1 MKSEIDEV
9 RRAKEK
15 WEEKIRSVFDLDL
28 KGRLAPPLLTPSDLD
43 TDYLTDIG
51 FPGEFP
57 FTRGI
62 YPAMYYGRIWNWI
75 TQSGFATPAETNKRM
90 KYLLKEGSIA
100 LSITFDMPTILGYD
114 SDHPIASG
122 EVGKY
127 GQVID
132 TVEDMRILLDGIP
145 IEKIHFAMLASHAGA
160 PVIFATY
167 IAVAQERNLPLEK
180 LRGTIQ
186 NHFLGFYSDIPKCC
200 VYPPR
205 GALRIVTDT
214 IRFCTESMPTFTPIN
229 IQAHCAREAGGSV
242 VQELAY
248 CLARGMAY
256 VEATINAGLEVDGFA
271 PKLAFYFSGHNN
283 FFEEIA
289 KYRAARRMWAKIMK
303 ERFGAKNQRSWTMR
317 FHVQESACTA
327 TAQQPLNNIVR
338 GTIQNLAAVIGGC
351 QSLQVTP
358 YDEALAI
365 PTEESNRLALR
376 TQQIVAYESGVTQP
390 IDPLGGSYVIEYLT
404 DKLEKEAQEI
414 INKIESMGNGSVL
427 EGVLKGIETGYFV
440 QEVSASAYKLQKEIE
455 SGERIVVGMN
465 KFITEEESI
474 INITR
479 VDPIFEQKQI
489 ERIKQI
495 KNERNQ
501 RKVEEEIGK
510 VRRALREN
518 ENLIPVLV
526 NAVKHFVTLGE
537 ICEVFRETFG
547 VWEPKYLMR

>member
-1 MKSEIDEV
+1 MGREIEEIKK
-9 RRAKEK
+9 AKENWQK
-15 WEEKIRSVFDLDL
+15 KLGSAVNLTQKD
-28 KGRLAPPLLTPSDLD
+28 RLAPPLLAPSDLD
-43 TDYLTDIG
+43 VDYLTDMG
-51 FPGEFP
+51 FPGEYP

-62 YPAMYYGRIWNWI
+62 YPAMYYGRLWNWI
-75 TQSGFATPAETNKRM
+75 TQSGYATPVETNKRM

-100 LSITFDMPTILGYD
+100 LSVTFDMPTILGYD
-114 SDHPIASG
+114 SDHPIAYG

-132 TVEDMRILLDGIP
+132 TVEDMRVLLDGIP

-167 IAVAQERNLPLEK
+167 IAVAQERNFPLDK

-214 IRFCTESMPTFTPIN
+214 IRFCTEFMPNFTPIN
-229 IQAHCAREAGGSV
+229 IQAHCAREAGANV
-242 VQELAY
+242 VMELAY

-256 VEATINAGLEVDGFA
+256 VEATINAGLEVDRFA
-271 PKLAFYFSGHNN
+271 PKLAFYFSAHNN

-289 KYRAARRMWAKIMK
+289 KYRIARRMWARIMR
-303 ERFGAKNQRSWTMR
+303 ERFGARNPRSWTMR

-376 TQQIVAYESGVTQP
+376 TQQIVAYESGVTEP
-390 IDPLGGSYVIEYLT
+390 IDPLGGSYVVEYLT
-404 DKLEKEAQEI
+404 DKLGKEAQEI
-414 INKIESMGNGSVL
+414 LDKIESMGKGSML
-427 EGVLKGIETGYFV
+427 EGVLRGIETGYFV
-440 QEVSASAYKLQKEIE
+440 KEISAASYKLQKEIE
-455 SGERIVVGMN
+455 SGEMIVVGLN
-465 KFITEEESI
+465 NFTTDEEAR

-489 ERIKQI
+489 ERLKQI
-495 KNERNQ
+495 KAERDPW
-501 RKVEEEIGK
+501 KVEMEIANVK
-510 VRRALREN
+510 KAIREN

-526 NAVKHFVTLGE
+526 NAVKEYVTLGE
-537 ICEVFRETFG
+537 ICSVFRETLG
-547 VWEPKYLMR
+547 VWEPKGVMK